1 MRFRAVPLLAIA
13 LAFAQVSASPK
24 RFISYGDIAPQI
36 RNLLVEQGISEE
48 NFDAYVALL
57 NRRSLERE
65 TIGESDHLIYF
76 VLQSERFTH
85 KPKVE
90 PALSA
95 YEFVQNLSAR
105 EKAQYL
111 SEAARLPPIEKLP
124 AAASSRL
131 RDFKKAIENPTDDER
146 LAYFKLFIQ
155 EHGKSF
161 GSVSEYLYAQ
171 YARAMKFLYEKEF
184 VSRGITDPQSA
195 TAYIA
200 SLYQNRGHSTDTQVE
215 ANFAVY
221 IALAVL
227 KAEIGSKRLNNVL
240 IVGPGLDFAPRT
252 DLIDVINPQSYQPFA
267 VADALI
273 NLQLADPDRL
283 RIHCVDIN
291 NRVVSY
297 LRRFP
302 KQEVKRL
309 ALLSGVA
316 ESGTRLLSA
325 EYKRY
330 FELLGRQI
338 GTESPLDSLP
348 RKYRGHLKKTLL
360 IRGQVADAVSVEKM
374 NIVTERG
381 EPSAPYDLV
390 VVTNVFPYF
399 NSVELLLSLINIE
412 AVMGRGGYLIHN
424 EGRQTLFSFSKLL
437 GLPMIHSRTELI
449 RSGDPAP
456 LYDTVWVH
464 RK

>member
-1 MRFRAVPLLAIA
+1 MRFRAVLLLALA

-24 RFISYGDIAPQI
+24 RSISYGDIAPQI
-36 RNLLVEQGISEE
+36 RNLLVEQGISEK
-48 NFDAYVALL
+48 NFDDYITSL
-57 NRRSLERE
+57 NRRTAERE

-76 VLQSERFTH
+76 VLQSERFTRQR
-85 KPKVE
+85 KVE
-90 PALSA
+90 PAVSA
-95 YEFVQNLSAR
+95 YEFVQNLSAQ
-105 EKAQYL
+105 EKSQYL
-111 SEAARLPPIEKLP
+111 SEEARLPPIEKLP
-124 AAASSRL
+124 ASAASRL
-131 RDFKKAIENPTDDER
+131 RNFINQIEKPTSDER
-146 LAYFKLFIQ
+146 LAYFKRFIQ
-155 EHGKSF
+155 ENRKS
-161 GSVSEYLYAQ
+161 SDSPLQYLYAQ
-171 YARAMKFLYEKEF
+171 YARAMRFLYEKEF

-273 NLQLADPDRL
+273 NLQLADPARL

-291 NRVVSY
+291 DRVVSH

-302 KQEVKRL
+302 KQAVKRL

-316 ESGTRLLSA
+316 DSGKRLLSA

-330 FELLGRQI
+330 FETLGRQI
-338 GTESPLDSLP
+338 GTESPLDGL
-348 RKYRGHLKKTLL
+348 RREYGGHLKKTLL
-360 IRGQVADAVSVEKM
+360 IRGQVADAVTVEKL

-399 NSVELLLSLINIE
+399 NSVELLLSLVNIE
-412 AVMGRGGYLIHN
+412 AVMGKGAYLIHN
-424 EGRQTLFSFSKLL
+424 EGRQTLFSFQ
-437 GLPMIHSRTELI
+437 
-449 RSGDPAP
+449 
-456 LYDTVWVH
+456 
-464 RK
+464 

>member
-1 MRFRAVPLLAIA
+1 MRFRAVPLLALA
-13 LAFAQVSASPK
+13 LIFAQVSASPK
-24 RFISYGDIAPQI
+24 RSISYGDIAPQI
-36 RNLLVEQGISEE
+36 RNLLVEQGISEK
-48 NFDAYVALL
+48 NFDDYIASLD
-57 NRRSLERE
+57 RRTAERE
-65 TIGESDHLIYF
+65 TIGESDHMIYF
-76 VLQSERFTH
+76 VLQSERFTRQR
-85 KPKVE
+85 KVE
-90 PALSA
+90 PAVSA
-95 YEFVQNLSAR
+95 YEFVQNLSAPER
-105 EKAQYL
+105 AQYL
-111 SEAARLPPIEKLP
+111 SEEARLPPLEKLP
-124 AAASSRL
+124 AAAALRL
-131 RDFKKAIENPTDDER
+131 RDFKKALETPTNDER
-146 LAYFKLFIQ
+146 LAYFKSFIQ
-155 EHGKSF
+155 EHRKSA

-184 VSRGITDPQSA
+184 VSRGITDPQRA

-221 IALAVL
+221 IALAAL
-227 KAEIGSKRLNNVL
+227 KAEGGSKRLNNVL

-252 DLIDVINPQSYQPFA
+252 DLIDVIDPQSYQPFA

-291 NRVVSY
+291 NRVVSH

-302 KQEVKRL
+302 KQSVKQL
-309 ALLSGVA
+309 ALVSGVA
-316 ESGTRLLSA
+316 ESGKRILSA

-330 FELLGRQI
+330 FEFLGRQI
-338 GTESPLDSLP
+338 GTESPLNGLP
-348 RKYRGHLKKTLL
+348 QEYSGHLKKTLS
-360 IRGQVADAVSVEKM
+360 IRGPVADAVSVEKL
-374 NIVTERG
+374 NIVTERM

-399 NSVELLLSLINIE
+399 NSVELLLSIVHIE
-412 AVMGRGGYLIHN
+412 AVMGKGSYLIHN
-424 EGRQTLFSFSKLL
+424 ERRQTLFSFTGLL
-437 GLPMIHSRTELI
+437 NLPMIHSRTELI